1 MTRTLVRY
9 RAWIL
14 QIICSNDTNTKYCLK
29 ASLFNVFFVG
39 FRPFPSRIEASEFEQ
54 LQAQAEK
61 DNDPDVNLL
70 SEWLACN
77 CV

>member
-1 MTRTLVRY
+1 MDITNNLQEQYPYKVLFKGFLV
-9 RAWIL
+9 
-14 QIICSNDTNTKYCLK
+14 QCC
-29 ASLFNVFFVG
+29 FVG

-70 SEWLACN
+70 SEWLVCN
-77 CV
+77 CVCLAFYS

>member
-1 MTRTLVRY
+1 MLP
-9 RAWIL
+9 
-14 QIICSNDTNTKYCLK
+14 CSM
-29 ASLFNVFFVG
+29 FFFVG

-70 SEWLACN
+70 SEWLVCN
-77 CV
+77 CVCLAFYS